1 MDLAILV
8 YGISALQNLGTV
20 LVTIAFFAIM
30 VAIGSGIGYFSGYYE
45 SEIKTASRFF
55 KYSAITL
62 AIVTPILVLTPS
74 EKTMYTMVGAYAA
87 QKISEDPRVEQL
99 SGKVLKIVENKLDE
113 YIEQPKK

>member
-1 MDLAILV
+1 MDLALLV
-8 YGISALQNLGTV
+8 YGISVIQNLGAFLTFI
-20 LVTIAFFAIM
+20 TFIALL
-30 VAIGSGIGYFSGYYE
+30 VAIGSGIGYFAGYCE
-45 SEIKTASRFF
+45 SEIKTATRFF